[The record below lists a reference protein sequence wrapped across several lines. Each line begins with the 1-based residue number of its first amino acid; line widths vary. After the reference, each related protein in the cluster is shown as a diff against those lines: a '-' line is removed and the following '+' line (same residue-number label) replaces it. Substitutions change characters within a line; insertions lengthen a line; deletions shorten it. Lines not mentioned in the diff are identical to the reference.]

1 MSGEAITAAANELAQ
16 KLDAD
21 IFVFNAPMERG
32 NDRKV
37 ITDVASRKRRRA
49 NVMLVLV
56 TDGGD
61 PDVAYRISRCLQ
73 FSYAEGKFLCFI
85 SGFCKSAGALLALG
99 AHELVF
105 SDHGEIGPIDVQ
117 MGKKDELWE
126 WQSGLTVNAAISS
139 LNEQA
144 FQAFESFMVQTKYH
158 LRGGITLRTAADVAA
173 KLTTGLYGQIFQQ
186 FDPMHIGESGRSMLV
201 AEKYGVR
208 LDMRY
213 RNLKKGTLSRLIAD
227 YPSHGF
233 VIDRDEAA
241 FYFHRVRPASPGEVD
256 LEKALGDTACVP
268 IDTSNNNQSG
278 IIEFISTE
286 RPEETQHVA
295 DQPILGPSEEHGP
308 GEVAT
313 PPAGNVPGNGQAPT
327 PA

>member
-1 MSGEAITAAANELAQ
+1 MSNDAVTTAANAIAEQLN
-16 KLDAD
+16 AD
-21 IFVFNAPMERG
+21 VFIFNAPMERG

-37 ITDVASRKRRRA
+37 IADIASRRRRP
-49 NVMLVLV
+49 NVMLLLV
-56 TDGGD
+56 TEGGD

-73 FSYAEGKFLCFI
+73 FSYGEGKFYCFI

-99 AHELVF
+99 AHDLVF

-173 KLTTGLYGQIFQQ
+173 KLTTGLYGPIFQQ

-201 AEKYGVR
+201 AEKYGMR
-208 LDMRY
+208 LDMRS
-213 RNLKKGTLSRLIAD
+213 RNLKKGT
-227 YPSHGF
+227 F
-233 VIDRDEAA
+233 Q
-241 FYFHRVRPASPGEVD
+241 D
-256 LEKALGDTACVP
+256 LLRITLRMAL
-268 IDTSNNNQSG
+268 
-278 IIEFISTE
+278 
-286 RPEETQHVA
+286 
-295 DQPILGPSEEHGP
+295 
-308 GEVAT
+308 
-313 PPAGNVPGNGQAPT
+313 
-327 PA
+327 

>member
-1 MSGEAITAAANELAQ
+1 MISEAVKTAADALAES
-16 KLDAD
+16 LNAD
-21 IFVFNAPMERG
+21 VYVFNAPMERG

-37 ITDVASRKRRRA
+37 ITDVASRSRRRQ
-49 NVMLVLV
+49 NVLLLLV
-56 TDGGD
+56 TEGGD
-61 PDVAYRISRCLQ
+61 PDAAYRIARCLQ
-73 FSYAEGKFLCFI
+73 FSYPNGKFVCFI

-99 AHELVF
+99 AHELIF

-201 AEKYGVR
+201 AEKYGQR
-208 LDMRY
+208 LDMRSH
-213 RNLKKGTLSRLIAD
+213 NLKKGTLSRLITD

-241 FYFHRVRPASPGEVD
+241 FYFHRVRPANPAELALG
-256 LEKALGDTACVP
+256 KALGDTACVP
-268 IDTSNNNQSG
+268 IDTTQTA

-286 RPEETQHVA
+286 LPEESQHAA
-295 DQPILGPSEEHGP
+295 DQPILGPPEEHGP

-313 PPAGNVPGNGQAPT
+313 PPTGDVSGDGQT
-327 PA
+327 PAAA